1 MTSLDE
7 KMVDEALSLPS
18 NMRAI
23 LIEKLIESL
32 NLPKRE
38 DIDKLWAE
46 EAEKR
51 IADVDSGRVKPIS
64 GEQVFKEIHERLQ

>member
-1 MTSLDE
+1 MTNLDE

-32 NLPKRE
+32 NLPKRD

-64 GEQVFKEIHERLQ
+64 GEQVFKEIHERLK

>member
-1 MTSLDE
+1 MKRML
-7 KMVDEALSLPS
+7 DEALSLSS
-18 NMRAI
+18 NMRAF

-32 NLPKRE
+32 KLPTRE

-64 GEQVFKEIHERLQ
+64 GEQVFKEIHERLK

>member
-1 MTSLDE
+1 MTNLDE

-64 GEQVFKEIHERLQ
+64 GEQVFKEIHKRLK

>member
-64 GEQVFKEIHERLQ
+64 GEQVFKEIHERLK

>member
-18 NMRAI
+18 NIRAI

-38 DIDKLWAE
+38 EIDKLWAE

-64 GEQVFKEIHERLQ
+64 GEQVFKEIHECLK

>member
-1 MTSLDE
+1 MTNLDE

-64 GEQVFKEIHERLQ
+64 GEQVFKEIHERLK

>member
-1 MTSLDE
+1 MTNLDE
-7 KMVDEALSLPS
+7 KLVDEALSLPS
-18 NMRAI
+18 NMRAM
-23 LIEKLIESL
+23 LIERLIESL

-64 GEQVFKEIHERLQ
+64 GEQVFKEINERLK

>member
-18 NMRAI
+18 NLRAI

-64 GEQVFKEIHERLQ
+64 GEQVFKEIHERLK

>member
-7 KMVDEALSLPS
+7 KMLDEALSLPS

-64 GEQVFKEIHERLQ
+64 GEQVFKEIHERLK